1 MEQSPSSL
9 ARSLDLYKRLAR
21 AVERYEQEI
30 EVEADQR
37 LYVRPLLE
45 AEDLLLLHA
54 RHCYEVVHKEP
65 ASQKK
70 LADVFGV
77 SQQRIAAQDKKLRE
91 TKAIDKDHRVTVAV
105 GRVGVSVVQYC
116 HHAWA
121 DEQFGELVTAATERA
136 EMRLKHPDR
145 EQLQPKLLVLVK
157 NSLKELDERLGDDAR
172 LIRTLIT
179 ICAYITKTGSG
190 ARARDL
196 SVEMGIPSR
205 TLQEQ
210 IRGLRALG
218 WMRRTGF
225 AVSERG
231 RETAEKA
238 ASIALDWTR
247 ETGLAMTSWT
257 RD

>member
-1 MEQSPSSL
+1 ME
-9 ARSLDLYKRLAR
+9 
-21 AVERYEQEI
+21 
-30 EVEADQR
+30 
-37 LYVRPLLE
+37 
-45 AEDLLLLHA
+45 
-54 RHCYEVVHKEP
+54 
-65 ASQKK
+65 
-70 LADVFGV
+70 G
-77 SQQRIAAQDKKLRE
+77 
-91 TKAIDKDHRVTVAV
+91 
-105 GRVGVSVVQYC
+105 
-116 HHAWA
+116 
-121 DEQFGELVTAATERA
+121 
-136 EMRLKHPDR
+136 
-145 EQLQPKLLVLVK
+145 
-157 NSLKELDERLGDDAR
+157 LDELLGDDAR
-172 LIRTLIT
+172 LIRTLIA
-179 ICAYITKTGSG
+179 INAYITKTGSD